1 MFDQV
6 DPALCA
12 VAVFALNPNMLYLQS
27 TPMTEPVLMATLMG
41 LLYFTVLF
49 GCRRTLWAATGAGVF
64 SLASTLTRYDGWFL
78 LPIVA
83 LYLFLSGGEKRW
95 KATILFCA
103 IAGVGP
109 IYWLAHNYIFEGDA
123 LAFYRG
129 PWSARAIQGDRDY
142 PGRHDAREAAEYYLA
157 AVRHCAG
164 SVLMWMGGL
173 GVLLALWKRAWWGV
187 ALLIA
192 IPAFY
197 ILSVYSSGTPIFV
210 PDLWPNSYYNTR
222 YGIGA
227 LPLLA
232 VGAAAIVAVAPTRLT
247 NVATGLVVLA
257 AISPW
262 ILNPHMDNWIT
273 WKESQVNSD
282 VRRAWTST
290 IAGVLKSEY
299 RPGAGVLFTWGDLT
313 GALREARVPLRETL
327 HIGNGWQFEGAI
339 ARPDLFLREEWV
351 IAVSADPVASALTK
365 TWRSG
370 PQYDQVATVY
380 VPGGPVIEIHRRTH
394 DHTLLKGPRR
404 PE

>member
-1 MFDQV
+1 
-6 DPALCA
+6 
-12 VAVFALNPNMLYLQS
+12 MLYLQA

-49 GCRRTLWAATGAGVF
+49 GRKRTLWAAAGAGIF

-78 LPIVA
+78 IPVVA
-83 LYLFLSGGEKRW
+83 VYLLLAGGDRRW
-95 KATILFCA
+95 QATILFCA
-103 IAGVGP
+103 IAGAGP
-109 IYWLAHNYIFEGDA
+109 VYWLGHNYVFEGDA

-142 PGRHDAREAAEYYLA
+142 PGKHDLTKAVQYYVA
-157 AVRHCAG
+157 AVRLCAG
-164 SVLMWMGGL
+164 TALLWMGGAGL
-173 GVLLALWKRAWWGV
+173 ILALWKRAWWGV
-187 ALLIA
+187 ALLAA

-210 PDLWPNSYYNTR
+210 PVLWPNSYYNTR

-232 VGAAAIVAVAPTRLT
+232 LGAAAIVSVVPVRFT
-247 NVATGLVVLA
+247 NIATGLVVLA
-257 AISPW
+257 AVSPW
-262 ILNPHMDNWIT
+262 ILYPRMDNWVT

-282 VRRAWTST
+282 VRRAWTSR
-290 IAGVLKSEY
+290 IAEVLRSEY
-299 RPGAGVLFTWGDLT
+299 RPGAGVLFSWGDLT
-313 GALREARVPLRETL
+313 AAFREAGIPLKETL

-339 ARPDLFLREEWV
+339 ARPDLFLREEWI
-351 IAVSADPVASALTK
+351 IAFSADPVASAVTK
-365 TWRSG
+365 TWRAG
-370 PQYDQVATVY
+370 PHYDQVATVY

-394 DHTLLKGPRR
+394 DHTLYKSARR